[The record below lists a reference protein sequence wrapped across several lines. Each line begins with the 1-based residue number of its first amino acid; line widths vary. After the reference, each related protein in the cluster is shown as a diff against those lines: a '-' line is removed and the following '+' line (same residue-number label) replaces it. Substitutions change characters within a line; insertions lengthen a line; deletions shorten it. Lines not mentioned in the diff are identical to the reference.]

1 MLQFFLNP
9 LMLLGLAGVALPVV
23 AHLLS
28 RRRYDVVN
36 WGAMQFLDPSRKT
49 RRKMKLEEL
58 LLLLVRI
65 GAICLIAIAAA
76 RPWIGSG
83 FLMGYNSAGSR
94 DVVLVIDGSNS
105 MGRGDGLMSLH
116 QKAIRRAQDFLQT
129 LQPGDTVAVIDARDR
144 PIRVVESPLQDLSLV
159 SRELDAIPPPAGA
172 ADLRHACEDAV
183 GILGRCSNGS
193 REIVVLTDRQRASW
207 SVAKDTAWKRFDDVL
222 NFPSVR
228 PSLWV
233 VDLSAGLA
241 AISQNISIGRVDVSR
256 DLTVPGFPVSL
267 QVPVRN
273 AGKTTVD
280 VPLQILMNGQRV
292 ANLDATVSV
301 PAESETTFSR
311 SIRFSMEGTNLVT
324 VKCDL
329 PDDSVMAD
337 NSGHAAV
344 RVATAIPVL
353 LVEGSNSL
361 DKTDWNTFF
370 AQLALTAP
378 GNKAPWI
385 LTKTVRV
392 RDLTP
397 DHLHNVAAAIF
408 PDVTELPDG
417 MASALHAF
425 ASSGKGVFIAL
436 GPKSSPESFQ
446 NLYGKMIRQ
455 LQLKRIRSADPDA
468 VTPTTIAPYSL
479 EAAWLNRFRERDGAT
494 FLTAAFERWWLLE
507 ATTESPETDD
517 QVRET
522 EPLSTERSENLQQH
536 AVTKSNVAQPIPIA
550 VAQLT
555 SSDPLLLQI
564 QCGRGSVLLM
574 TSNIDAAW
582 NGLPTRPDYVPFLH
596 EALFQMASSR
606 TRRNVGFGEQL
617 TTVIPQTTDETDVNK
632 LRFAGPFDFTTQAV
646 TKEDDREYLVQLPGT
661 RLPGIYELRHDQDT
675 AAKPIDSFVVNYDH
689 AEDNPAELVADDH
702 ARLIVN
708 NRMTFV
714 DSMESLRKQMYGD
727 ESRSEL
733 WGFLLFVFLGMLM
746 LEVWMTRRL
755 VQRGHAD
762 TLRQEQATAAIP

>member
-1 MLQFFLNP
+1 
-9 LMLLGLAGVALPVV
+9 
-23 AHLLS
+23 H
-28 RRRYDVVN
+28 

-65 GAICLIAIAAA
+65 AAICLIAMAAA
-76 RPWIGSG
+76 RPWISSG

-105 MGRGDGLMSLH
+105 MGRSDGLVSLH

-159 SRELDAIPPPAGA
+159 SDELDRIPPPAGA
-172 ADLRHACEDAV
+172 ADLRQACEEAV

-207 SVAKDTAWKRFDDVL
+207 SVAKDAAWKRFDDVL

-241 AISQNISIGRVDVSR
+241 AIRQNISIGRVDVSR

-273 AGKTTVD
+273 AGGTTVD
-280 VPLQILMNGQRV
+280 VPLQILLNGQRV
-292 ANLDATVSV
+292 ASLDSTVSV
-301 PAESETTFSR
+301 PADSETTFSR

-324 VKCDL
+324 VKVDL

-344 RVATAIPVL
+344 HVTTAIPVL
-353 LVEGSNSL
+353 LVEGSSSL
-361 DKTDWNTFF
+361 DKTKWNTFF
-370 AQLALTAP
+370 ARMALTAP

-385 LTKTVRV
+385 LTKTVRA

-397 DHLHNVAAAIF
+397 DDLRDVAAAIL
-408 PDVTELPDG
+408 PDLTELPEG
-417 MASALHAF
+417 MANALHGF
-425 ASSGKGVFIAL
+425 ASGGKGVFIAL
-436 GPKSSPESFQ
+436 GPNSSPKSFRE
-446 NLYGKMIRQ
+446 LYGRMIPQ
-455 LQLKRIRSADPDA
+455 LELKRIRSADPDA
-468 VTPTTIAPYSL
+468 VTPTPIAPYSL
-479 EAAWLNRFRERDGAT
+479 EAAWLNRFRERNGAT
-494 FLTAAFERWWLLE
+494 FLTAAFERWWLTE
-507 ATTESPETDD
+507 ATTESSATDD
-517 QVRET
+517 QPGQNAR
-522 EPLSTERSENLQQH
+522 PASTERLKDFQH
-536 AVTKSNVAQPIPIA
+536 AGVSKSIAAQPMPVT

-555 SSDPLLLQI
+555 SGDPLLLQV

-617 TTVIPQTTDETDVNK
+617 TTVMPQTTDETDISK
-632 LRFAGPFDFTTQAV
+632 LQFTGPFDFTAEAV
-646 TKEDDREYLVQLPGT
+646 IAENDREWLVQLPGT
-661 RLPGIYELRHDQDT
+661 RLPGTYELRRDQDA
-675 AAKPIDSFVVNYDH
+675 AAKPVDSFVVNYDH
-689 AEDNPAELVADDH
+689 AEDDPAELVPDDH
-702 ARLIVN
+702 ARLRVN

-714 DSMESLRKQMYGD
+714 ESMESLRKQMYGD

-733 WGFLLFVFLGMLM
+733 WAFLLFVFLGMLM
-746 LEVWMTRRL
+746 FEVWITRRL
-755 VQRGHAD
+755 VLRGHAD
-762 TLRQEQATAAIP
+762 TLHHDQAAAP

>member
-9 LMLLGLAGVALPVV
+9 MMLLGLAGVTLPVV

-28 RRRYDVVN
+28 RRKYDVVN

-58 LLLLVRI
+58 LLLLVRMAAI
-65 GAICLIAIAAA
+65 GLIAAA
-76 RPWIGSG
+76 ASRPWISSG

-105 MGRGDGLMSLH
+105 MGRSDGLISLH
-116 QKAIRRAQDFLQT
+116 QKAIRRAQEFLRT

-144 PIRVVESPLQDLSLV
+144 PVRIIESPLQDLNLV
-159 SRELDAIPPPAGA
+159 GEELDEIPPPAGA
-172 ADLRHACEDAV
+172 ADLRQACEEAV

-193 REIVVLTDRQRASW
+193 REIVVLTDRQRAGW
-207 SVAKDTAWKRFDDVL
+207 SVANSAAWKRFDDVL

-233 VDLSAGLA
+233 VDLSMGLA
-241 AISQNISIGRVDVSR
+241 PIRQNISIGRIDVSR
-256 DLTVPGFPVSL
+256 DLSVPGFPVSF

-273 AGKTTVD
+273 AGAATAD
-280 VPLQILMNGQRV
+280 VPLQILLNGQRV

-311 SIRFSMEGTNLVT
+311 SIRFSMEGTNLIT
-324 VKCDL
+324 VKVDL
-329 PDDSVMAD
+329 PNDSVMAD
-337 NSGHAAV
+337 NAGHAAV
-344 RVATAIPVL
+344 RVSTAIPVL
-353 LVEGSNSL
+353 LVEGSSSL
-361 DKTDWNTFF
+361 DKTKWNTFF

-378 GNKAPWI
+378 GNNAPWI
-385 LTKTVRV
+385 LTKTIRA

-397 DHLHNVAAAIF
+397 DDLRDVAAAIL
-408 PDVTELPDG
+408 PDIEELPAG
-417 MASALHAF
+417 MADALHGF
-425 ASSGKGVFIAL
+425 AASGKGLFISL
-436 GPKSSPESFQ
+436 GPKSSPESFRE
-446 NLYGKMIRQ
+446 LYGRVFP
-455 LQLKRIRSADPDA
+455 QLKLKRVRSADPDA

-494 FLTAAFERWWLLE
+494 LLTATFDRWWLTE
-507 ATTESPETDD
+507 TTTELPAAD
-517 QVRET
+517 QQGQET
-522 EPLSTERSENLQQH
+522 EPPPENERKHAHSTGPTP
-536 AVTKSNVAQPIPIA
+536 VT

-555 SSDPLLLQI
+555 SGDPLLLQVPYG
-564 QCGRGSVLLM
+564 QGSVLLM
-574 TSNIDAAW
+574 TSNIDAVW
-582 NGLPTRPDYVPFLH
+582 NRLPTRPDYVPFLH

-617 TTVIPQTTDETDVNK
+617 TAILPKSSKEPEDAEF
-632 LRFAGPFDFTTQAV
+632 RFTGPFDFTTDAV
-646 TKEDDREYLVQLPGT
+646 TTDNDREWVVHLPGT
-661 RLPGIYELRHDQDT
+661 RLPGNYELRPDQNME
-675 AAKPIDSFVVNYDH
+675 AKPIDSFVVNYDH
-689 AEDNPAELVADDH
+689 AEDDPAELVADDH

-714 DSMESLRKQMYGD
+714 ESMESLRKQMYGD

-733 WGFLLFVFLGMLM
+733 WALLLFVFLGMLM

-755 VQRGHAD
+755 VLRGHAD
-762 TLRQEQATAAIP
+762 TAYQDQGITAAPLPDGH

>member
-65 GAICLIAIAAA
+65 AAICLVAIAAS
-76 RPWIGSG
+76 RPWISSG

-105 MGRGDGLMSLH
+105 MGRSDGLVSLH
-116 QKAIRRAQDFLQT
+116 QKAIRRAQAFLQT

-144 PIRVVESPLQDLSLV
+144 PISVVDSPLQDLSLV
-159 SRELDAIPPPAGA
+159 SQQLDAIPPPAGA
-172 ADLRHACEDAV
+172 ADLRRACEEAV
-183 GILGRCSNGS
+183 GILGRSSNGS

-207 SVAKDTAWKRFDDVL
+207 SVAKDAAWKRFDDVL
-222 NFPSVR
+222 NFPAVR

-233 VDLSAGLA
+233 VDLSAGMA
-241 AISQNISIGRVDVSR
+241 AIRQNISIGRVDVSR

-273 AGKTTVD
+273 AGQTTID
-280 VPLQILMNGQRV
+280 VPLQILLNGQRV

-324 VKCDL
+324 VKIDL

-337 NSGHAAV
+337 NAGHAAV
-344 RVATAIPVL
+344 RVTTAIPVL
-353 LVEGSNSL
+353 LVEGSGSL
-361 DKTDWNTFF
+361 DKTTWNTFF
-370 AQLALTAP
+370 ARMALTAP
-378 GNKAPWI
+378 GNNAPWI
-385 LTKTVRV
+385 LTKTVRA

-397 DHLHNVAAAIF
+397 DHLRDVAAVIL
-408 PDVTELPDG
+408 PDVTELPPG
-417 MASALHAF
+417 MAAALHGF
-425 ASSGKGVFIAL
+425 ASRGKGVFIAL
-436 GPKSSPESFQ
+436 GPKSSPESFRK
-446 NLYGKMIRQ
+446 LYGRMIPQVR
-455 LQLKRIRSADPDA
+455 LKRIRSADPDA
-468 VTPTTIAPYSL
+468 VTPTTIAPYTL
-479 EAAWLNRFRERDGAT
+479 EAAWLNRFRERNGAT
-494 FLTAAFERWWLLE
+494 LLTAAFDRWWLLE
-507 ATTESPETDD
+507 ATPETDRQD
-517 QVRET
+517 QET
-522 EPLSTERSENLQQH
+522 KPTTTER
-536 AVTKSNVAQPIPIA
+536 TKDPEQLEATKPNAALPRPVA

-555 SSDPLLLQI
+555 SGDPMLLQV
-564 QCGRGSVLLM
+564 QCGRGRVLLM

-617 TTVIPQTTDETDVNK
+617 TTVMPQTTDETEFGE
-632 LRFAGPFDFTTQAV
+632 LQFAGPFDFTAPAV
-646 TKEDDREYLVQLPGT
+646 VTENDREYLVQLPGT
-661 RLPGIYELRHDQDT
+661 RLPGIYELRRDQDA
-675 AAKPIDSFVVNYDH
+675 AAKPMDSFVVNYDH

-714 DSMESLRKQMYGD
+714 ESMESLRKQMYAD

-762 TLRQEQATAAIP
+762 TLHQDQAAAAGP